1 MRFLGIGKLRA
12 TTPPPPPPAPTATGS
27 ASLSTSTL
35 PLASPHTPAAHTPGS
50 SSPLQGREEGRPQ
63 YPQTFHDMGL
73 EVVGPKKWYKPST
86 WNNTPGA
93 LRAPTPAASATNTPA
108 SSQIHLPP
116 AHAISWDHD
125 LTGAFPAAAAT
136 ASTSTPA
143 PAEFTTRRAVANHHG
158 PVNEAVVP
166 RPSESPI
173 PRPAGPTPDHPRNN
187 PQAALDQARADLFNR
202 TGAQPPQPGHQN
214 YGLDYYGI

>member
-1 MRFLGIGKLRA
+1 MRFLGIGKSRA
-12 TTPPPPPPAPTATGS
+12 SNPPPLPRASSTPASAAQSTAS
-27 ASLSTSTL
+27 L
-35 PLASPHTPAAHTPGS
+35 PLATSHTPEPHTPGS
-50 SSPLQGREEGRPQ
+50 SSPLPGQEGQRPQ
-63 YPQTFHDMGL
+63 YPQTFQDMGL

-93 LRAPTPAASATNTPA
+93 LRAPTTPATSATNTP
-108 SSQIHLPP
+108 SNSQIHLPP

-125 LTGAFPAAAAT
+125 LTGAFPTPA
-136 ASTSTPA
+136 PA
-143 PAEFTTRRAVANHHG
+143 PAEFTTRRAVANHHE

-187 PQAALDQARADLFNR
+187 PQAALDQARADLFSS
-202 TGAQPPQPGHQN
+202 TGRQPPAPGQQN